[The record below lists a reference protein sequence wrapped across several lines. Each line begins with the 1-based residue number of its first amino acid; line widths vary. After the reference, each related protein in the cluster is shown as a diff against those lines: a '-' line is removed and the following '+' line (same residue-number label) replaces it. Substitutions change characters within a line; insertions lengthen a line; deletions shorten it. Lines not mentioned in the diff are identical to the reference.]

1 MMREAMCHSLRFS
14 SAAVPGDAMNPN
26 TWTVRRLDTGES
38 LIVLAVD
45 DVDGSGMTFDLYT
58 LRKFQNALISHR
70 IESDTLR
77 TPSDVVISAPNTF
90 DFRGAEKH
98 LDAVAPSELVDIANP
113 PFANDSIAGTLQVT
127 DSGDYAVESGTALLK
142 KLIIR
147 RLTTSA
153 GEFFYMTDYGVGL
166 RLKEPLPIADMPKLK
181 ALIRLQLLREP
192 EIASLDVGLT
202 LTSEGI
208 LRINLI
214 VTLRQTN
221 QQVPVTLDV
230 PQG

>member
-1 MMREAMCHSLRFS
+1 
-14 SAAVPGDAMNPN
+14 
-26 TWTVRRLDTGES
+26 
-38 LIVLAVD
+38 
-45 DVDGSGMTFDLYT
+45 
-58 LRKFQNALISHR
+58 
-70 IESDTLR
+70 
-77 TPSDVVISAPNTF
+77 
-90 DFRGAEKH
+90 
-98 LDAVAPSELVDIANP
+98 
-113 PFANDSIAGTLQVT
+113 
-127 DSGDYAVESGTALLK
+127 
-142 KLIIR
+142 
-147 RLTTSA
+147 
-153 GEFFYMTDYGVGL
+153 MTDYGVGL